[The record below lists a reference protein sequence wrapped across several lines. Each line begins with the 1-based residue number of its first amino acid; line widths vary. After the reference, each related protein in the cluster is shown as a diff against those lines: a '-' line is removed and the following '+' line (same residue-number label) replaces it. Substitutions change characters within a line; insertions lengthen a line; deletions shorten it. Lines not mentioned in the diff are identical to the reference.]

1 MAQELP
7 PLTRLS
13 LQPAKPRSALKPGRE
28 TEDGVYCLDCETA
41 LTPCTAR
48 VILYRKAVPLLPGEF
63 AAAVRVM
70 TGEDVPQQM
79 CMGRPVPRQQAT
91 FGPVKY
97 KTYPLLPLC
106 AMPLAQRLLEATRV
120 FAAQLGDPHPEQ
132 YTGVHVNY
140 YADGDCS
147 VMRHS
152 DDERQLVPGAR
163 IFSYTYLESDLD
175 RLARDFT
182 IWKKAGC
189 DAIEGKGKIARVTL
203 YSGDLIIMDENMQET
218 TEHSIEKVKSCE
230 VAPRLNFTV
239 RKFVSMEEAN
249 AAAKRKAPG
258 GP

>member
-1 MAQELP
+1 MAQALP
-7 PLTRLS
+7 DLSALRLQ
-13 LQPAKPRSALKPGRE
+13 QPKPRSELKPGPD
-28 TEDGVYCLDCETA
+28 TKDGIYCLDCDTA

-48 VILYRKAVPLLPGEF
+48 VILKRKAVPLLPGEF
-63 AAAVRVM
+63 EDAVRVM
-70 TGEDVPQQM
+70 TSEMVPQQM
-79 CMGRPVPRQQAT
+79 FLGRPVPRRQAT

-106 AMPLAQRLLEATRV
+106 AMPLAQRLLAATRV

-152 DDERQLVPGAR
+152 DDEKQLVRGAR
-163 IFSYTYLESDLD
+163 IFSYTFLASDLAA
-175 RLARDFT
+175 LARDFT
-182 IWKKAGC
+182 LWKKAGC
-189 DAIEGKGKIARVTL
+189 DAIQGKGKIANVTL
-203 YSGDLIIMDENMQET
+203 YSGDLLIMDENMQET
-218 TEHSIEKVKSCE
+218 TEHSIEKVKSCA

-249 AAAKRKAPG
+249 AAAKRKAP
-258 GP
+258 